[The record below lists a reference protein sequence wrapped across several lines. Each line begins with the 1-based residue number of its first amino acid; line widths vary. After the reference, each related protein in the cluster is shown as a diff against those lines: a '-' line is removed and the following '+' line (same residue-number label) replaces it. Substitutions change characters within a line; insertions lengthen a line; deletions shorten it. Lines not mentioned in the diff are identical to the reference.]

1 MAQIDNRY
9 AQAGAAARTDVAV
22 DEGLRAYMLRVYNYM
37 AAGIAL
43 TGLVAY
49 MVFSWAVTTDPQLA
63 AHTATGATLALRRGM
78 YLTQFGQT
86 LFGTPLLWVVA
97 LAPLGF

>member
-9 AQAGAAARTDVAV
+9 AQRGFGARTDVAV

-49 MVFSWAVTTDPQLA
+49 VLFTYSVTTDPRWLPPA
-63 AHTATGATLALRRGM
+63 AAASWPCIGACTSPRSAS
-78 YLTQFGQT
+78 
-86 LFGTPLLWVVA
+86 
-97 LAPLGF
+97 